1 MSRKQTRKE
10 FIKTAATGVAGL
22 AITSVLPIS
31 SFANVLGANETLNVA
46 VMGTNSRGGYLAIKF
61 AEAENTKVTYIC
73 DVDQRAIDKSILSIY
88 EKYGYKPKGEV
99 DIRKVLENKDVD
111 IFVIA
116 APDHWHAPAS
126 IMALQAGKHVYVEK
140 PCSHNPREGE
150 LLVEAQKKYGKLVQM
165 GNQQRSS
172 YESIEAVKLIQ
183 EGIIGNA
190 YYGKAWYANT
200 RGSIGIGEPA
210 TVPEWLNWDLF
221 QGPAPH
227 QEFKDNIVH
236 YNWHWF
242 WNWGTGEILNN
253 GTHEVDLCRWALGV
267 DYPERVS
274 SNGGRYCYKD
284 DWEFYDTQI
293 ASYDFAGGKSINWEG
308 RSCNGNLINGRGR
321 GSAIY
326 GTEGTAIIDR
336 NGYEFYDKSNK
347 LIKEAK
353 AGTVNAT
360 MNIVGGGDLEKLHI
374 GNFLDGIRLGK
385 KLNSPITESN
395 KSVTICQLGNIS
407 QKMGRSLETD
417 TKTARILND
426 REAMKMWGRKYEKG
440 WEVKV

>member
-10 FIKTAATGVAGL
+10 FIKNAATGFAGIAL
-22 AITSVLPIS
+22 TSVLPVS
-31 SFANVLGANETLNVA
+31 AFANILGANDSLNVA
-46 VMGTNSRGGYLAIKF
+46 VMGVNSRGGYLAVKF
-61 AEAENTKVTYIC
+61 AEAENTSISYIC
-73 DVDQRAIDKSILSIY
+73 DVDQRAIDKTIQAVY

-99 DIRKVLENKDVD
+99 DIRKVLEDKDVD
-111 IFVIA
+111 ILVIA

-140 PCSHNPREGE
+140 PCSHNPQEGE

-172 YESIEAVKLIQ
+172 YESIEAVKLIR

-200 RGSIGIGEPA
+200 RGSIGTGKPA
-210 TVPEWLNWDLF
+210 PIPEWLNWDLY
-221 QGPAPH
+221 QGPAPR

-253 GTHEVDLCRWALGV
+253 GTHEVDICRWALGV
-267 DYPERVS
+267 DYPIRVS
-274 SNGGRYCYKD
+274 SNGGRYSYND

-293 ASYDFAGGKSINWEG
+293 ANYDFADNKSINWEG
-308 RSCNGNLINGRGR
+308 RSCNGSLIYGRGR

-347 LIKEAK
+347 LIKEA
-353 AGTVNAT
+353 
-360 MNIVGGGDLEKLHI
+360 
-374 GNFLDGIRLGK
+374 
-385 KLNSPITESN
+385 
-395 KSVTICQLGNIS
+395 
-407 QKMGRSLETD
+407 
-417 TKTARILND
+417 
-426 REAMKMWGRKYEKG
+426 
-440 WEVKV
+440 